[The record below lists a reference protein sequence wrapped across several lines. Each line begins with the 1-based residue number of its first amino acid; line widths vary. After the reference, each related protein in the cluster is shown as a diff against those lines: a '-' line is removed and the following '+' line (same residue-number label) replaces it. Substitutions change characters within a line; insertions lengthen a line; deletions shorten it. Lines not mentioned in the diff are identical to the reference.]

1 MKTILNYVK
10 TVKKKYKMIL
20 IDPCNCWQ
28 NTQTKILIT
37 LMKGY
42 ARNTIDTFKK
52 FVTIILSKKYD
63 RT

>member
-37 LMKGY
+37 LMMPETVSY
-42 ARNTIDTFKK
+42 
-52 FVTIILSKKYD
+52 
-63 RT
+63 